1 MSIDQLAIHDFV
13 GHIVGEY
20 QVEHVLHTEQTMVRY
35 LARHLKRKDP
45 VAITMYVFPET
56 LSHQARHRFMTRF
69 EAICSKLVTLHHSH
83 LVPVYTYGEYQ
94 GAPYMVTGIGTG
106 KSLAHVLKRQDPC
119 TLRFTVQILKQIAS
133 GLEYAHQHG
142 IIHGALKPESFLF
155 SPSQTIQVAGC
166 GLMQMV
172 ALQGIEMSAHP
183 YAHLMTIA
191 GTFLGTPESVAP
203 ECIQGH
209 SADTRADVY
218 GLGMVLFELL
228 SGKPPF
234 RGTDPFL
241 TAMARPQLPIPSLHA
256 LRPDLPLKIDQVISS
271 ALAHNPAQRYQR
283 VSDLVSAYSQVLID
297 QEEPTA
303 PLRII
308 NPSSDNTSSSTHQT
322 EKGIPS
328 TENWQVVSPKIIGHM
343 PDLRISPALM
353 LSPVQA
359 PLESEMLAHKED
371 VSLFDVHLQGFD
383 HLQYK
388 VHTPV
393 TYPQNQSEPPT
404 AFPQPRQPVHK
415 VDQSAEMAN
424 PLPTFS
430 ASASLQLEPPTA
442 FPQPRQLVHEAD
454 RPEKMTDPLPAFPAS
469 TSLQSE
475 PPIAFPQSRQLIHE
489 VDQSVE
495 TADPLPAFPASAS
508 LQSENDK
515 EASHTFLLRVVQP
528 GLVGL
533 MDGSV
538 STLAPIFATAFA
550 THRPLT
556 TFLVGMASATGAGIS
571 MAFAEALSDD
581 GELTGRGNALL
592 RGGITGLMTFLSG
605 AGHTLP
611 FLIPDIHLALILAYV
626 VVAIEL
632 VGIAAIRHKFF
643 HTSWWL
649 SLIQVI
655 GGGLLVFLAAM
666 FFGNA

>member
-1 MSIDQLAIHDFV
+1 MSTDQLAIHDFV
-13 GHIVGEY
+13 GQIVGEY
-20 QVEHVLHTEQTMVRY
+20 RVEHVLNTEPTMVRY
-35 LARHLKRKDP
+35 LARHLERKYP
-45 VAITMYVFPET
+45 VAIIMYVLPET
-56 LSHQARHRFMTRF
+56 LSHQARRRFMTRF
-69 EAICSKLVTLHHSH
+69 EAICSKLVTLRHLH

-94 GAPYMVTGIGTG
+94 GAPYMVTAIGTG
-106 KSLAHVLKRQDPC
+106 KTLAHVLKRQDPC
-119 TLRFTVQILKQIAS
+119 TLRFTAHLLKQIAS
-133 GLEYAHQHG
+133 GLEYAHQHD
-142 IIHGALKPESFLF
+142 IIHGALKPESLLF
-155 SPSQTIQVAGC
+155 STSQTIQVAGC

-172 ALQGIEMSAHP
+172 ALQGIEVSDHP

-209 SADTRADVY
+209 SADIRTDVY

-234 RGTDPFL
+234 TGTDPFL
-241 TAMARPQLPIPSLHA
+241 TAMARPKLPIPSLHA
-256 LRPDLPLKIDQVISS
+256 LRPDLPPEIDQVISS

-303 PLRII
+303 PLKII

-328 TENWQVVSPKIIGHM
+328 TENWQVISPKIIGHM
-343 PDLRISPALM
+343 PDLRTSPALM
-353 LSPVQA
+353 MSPVQA
-359 PLESEMLAHKED
+359 PLESEMLAHEED
-371 VSLFDVHLQGFD
+371 IPLFDVHLLGSD
-383 HLQYK
+383 HLRYR
-388 VHTPV
+388 VRAHV
-393 TYPQNQSEPPT
+393 THPQNQSEPPRVL
-404 AFPQPRQPVHK
+404 PQQ
-415 VDQSAEMAN
+415 
-424 PLPTFS
+424 
-430 ASASLQLEPPTA
+430 
-442 FPQPRQLVHEAD
+442 RQLVHEVD

-469 TSLQSE
+469 TSPQSE
-475 PPIAFPQSRQLIHE
+475 PPTAFPQQRQLVHE
-489 VDQSVE
+489 VDQPRE
-495 TADPLPAFPASAS
+495 MTDPLPAFPSSAS
-508 LQSENDK
+508 LQPESEE

-626 VVAIEL
+626 VVGIEL